1 MNSKLLLLLVGLS
14 TSLSMISPLVLAN
27 DDAPKVAVL
36 VEKGLVPVG
45 GTPALPPSR
54 IVGVLRQYGIE
65 AEPLSAA
72 ELSDYAVLN
81 TRRYAVLVMAYGN
94 GFPKSAL
101 KTIRAY
107 HAAGGCLVMNGV
119 PFCHPCDK
127 VNGTWTDL
135 GHVSYFGHDAN
146 GTGTGGFGGP
156 LPKEKNPI
164 ATIPG
169 RPLGLT
175 EDMLPSSDG
184 SLQWLDPRS
193 FPPEDEVIP
202 LVNIG
207 IGNEQHPAAAVIRHH
222 CASFHGA
229 CDVWIGQ
236 VAQET
241 DDLNRYFAEQLVVRG
256 VLWCL
261 LEKQQITKSTFAEE
275 LKALDAVQKPKP
287 FPENLPYSVTP
298 RPWGDSFLPKSS
310 PPARHLQVVDVAP
323 LKPDE
328 RIALA
333 CLQGLTSRKQ
343 PVLWLRLNDNDQFW
357 LDYHKEKKYIAS
369 YETVPNW
376 TGLFRQYSNS
386 YKGAIVPDTN
396 LFRGDL
402 LAVNVAACEDLIVT
416 TPELANKLGI
426 PVKID
431 LRGRFK
437 TYTEGMRWVWTTY
450 KDRLSHHLCRYAH
463 PSLLQECNFSYDM
476 QWRGVDFWI
485 VGPLDED
492 EPGADKL
499 AECRLMAE
507 IFSEMDPNTAML
519 GFPAIPAWGF
529 GYGLGEPDG
538 VKFASR
544 YAKGVVGSDYLRN
557 ICVMS
562 GVRLDHLENPH
573 QPPPPTLDRNSIYI
587 ALALSDG
594 DNENAWLDFFTKY
607 FQDSSFG
614 KFPLAF
620 GIGPPIREIMPAVA
634 QWYYEHASPQTEF
647 IAEVSGIAY
656 IRPEF
661 YGSAYADR
669 DHVYAG
675 FLDWTAHSMQAM
687 GLRTVRTERG
697 GDYIL
702 TRYAQALPFCHSV
715 FADMARDS
723 DRWGIDHLTYSLP
736 GGMPVFRAVTGA
748 GSPTNKTGFLHEIR
762 EQVGT
767 QRPAFVHGWVNCWV
781 YDPDDL
787 ARIYEQRDPDMVF
800 VTPAQ
805 LATLYRQAEEK
816 GWVK

>member
-1 MNSKLLLLLVGLS
+1 MGGDGG
-14 TSLSMISPLVLAN
+14 N
-27 DDAPKVAVL
+27 DFRK
-36 VEKGLVPVG
+36 
-45 GTPALPPSR
+45 
-54 IVGVLRQYGIE
+54 
-65 AEPLSAA
+65 
-72 ELSDYAVLN
+72 
-81 TRRYAVLVMAYGN
+81 
-94 GFPKSAL
+94 
-101 KTIRAY
+101 
-107 HAAGGCLVMNGV
+107 
-119 PFCHPCDK
+119 
-127 VNGTWTDL
+127 WTDL
-135 GHVSYFGHDAN
+135 GDDRYFGHDAN
-146 GTGTGGFGGP
+146 GIGTGAYGDR

-169 RPLGLT
+169 HPLGLT

-202 LVNIG
+202 LVNVG
-207 IGNEQHPAAAVIRHH
+207 IGSEQHPAAAVIRHH
-222 CASFHGA
+222 CASFRGA
-229 CDVWIGQ
+229 RDVWIGQ
-236 VAQET
+236 VAQEL
-241 DDLNRYFAEQLVVRG
+241 DDQNRYFAEQLVVRG

-261 LEKQQITKSTFAEE
+261 LEKQQITKSTFADE

-287 FPENLPYSVTP
+287 FSENLPYSVTR

-323 LKPDE
+323 LKPEE
-328 RIALA
+328 RIALT
-333 CLQGLTSRKQ
+333 CLQGLTSREQ
-343 PVLWLRLNDNDQFW
+343 PRIWLKRNGEDQFW
-357 LDYHKEKKYIAS
+357 LDWHKQKKYIDS
-369 YETVPNW
+369 YESVTNW

-386 YKGAIVPDTN
+386 YKGAVIPDSE

-402 LAVNVAACEDLIVT
+402 LAMNVAACEDLIIT
-416 TPELANKLGI
+416 TPELAKKLGI
-426 PVKID
+426 PVKMD
-431 LRGRFK
+431 LRGKFK
-437 TYTEGMRWVWTTY
+437 NYAEGMRWVWTTY
-450 KDRLSHHLCRYAH
+450 KNQLSRHLCRYAH
-463 PSLLQECNFSYDM
+463 PSLLQECNFAYDM

-485 VGPLDED
+485 AGPLDED

-544 YAKGVVGSDYLRN
+544 YAKGVIGSDYLRN

-573 QPPPPTLDRNSIYI
+573 QPPPPVLDRNSIYI
-587 ALALSDG
+587 ALVLSDG
-594 DNENAWLDFFTKY
+594 DNENAWLDFFRKY
-607 FQDSSFG
+607 FQDPSFG

-669 DHVYAG
+669 DRVYAG
-675 FLDWTAHSMQAM
+675 FLDWTARSMQAM
-687 GLRTVRTERG
+687 GLQTVRTERG
-697 GDYIL
+697 GDDIL
-702 TRYAQALPFCHSV
+702 ARYAKALPFCHSI
-715 FADMARDS
+715 FADMSRDT
-723 DRWGIDHLTYSLP
+723 DRWGISQLTYSLP
-736 GGMPVFRAVTGA
+736 EGMPVFRAVTGP
-748 GSPTNKTGFLHEIR
+748 GSSSDKIGFLREIR

-781 YDPDDL
+781 YGPDDL
-787 ARIYEQRDPDMVF
+787 AHIYEQRDPDMVF

-805 LATLYRQAEEK
+805 LATLYRQAKEN